1 MSTSIQPNA
10 PFRPDIVG
18 SFLRAQAVKDARAAY
33 VAGKLDASGL
43 KAVEDDAI
51 RDLVGKQKAAGLQ
64 VITDGEFR
72 RSYWHLDFMWGL
84 NGIERRTSRTGYM
97 FHDEE
102 TTADTAVVTGP
113 ISGENHPFVE
123 HFKFVKQF
131 EDENTVARQTMPSP
145 AQTRFVLTGNAAAY
159 PYDEVY
165 KNDDELTAD
174 IVAAYRQVIADLY
187 AAGCRNVQFDDCTWT
202 RLCDASVRERL
213 GWSDEDALRLQQE
226 NLDVINAVIAD
237 QPADLVINTH
247 VCRGNFHSTWL
258 SSGGY
263 APVAA
268 KLFGEENVDAYY
280 LEFDDDRSGDFAP
293 LAEVSGD
300 KKVVLGLI
308 TSKQPALEDPDTIK
322 ARIQEAAQYIPLD
335 RLCLSTQCGF
345 ASTQEGNKLTEDQQW
360 AKIALVQSIAK
371 DVWGE

>member
-1 MSTSIQPNA
+1 M
-10 PFRPDIVG
+10 
-18 SFLRAQAVKDARAAY
+18 
-33 VAGKLDASGL
+33 
-43 KAVEDDAI
+43 
-51 RDLVGKQKAAGLQ
+51 
-64 VITDGEFR
+64 
-72 RSYWHLDFMWGL
+72 
-84 NGIERRTSRTGYM
+84 
-97 FHDEE
+97 
-102 TTADTAVVTGP
+102 
-113 ISGENHPFVE
+113 
-123 HFKFVKQF
+123 
-131 EDENTVARQTMPSP
+131 
-145 AQTRFVLTGNAAAY
+145 LTGNAAAY
-159 PYDEVY
+159 PYDEFY

-237 QPADLVINTH
+237 QPDDLVINTH

-268 KLFGEENVDAYY
+268 KLFGEENVDATTSSSTTT
-280 LEFDDDRSGDFAP
+280 FRRFRAARRSLRRQEGRAR
-293 LAEVSGD
+293 
-300 KKVVLGLI
+300 LI
-308 TSKQPALEDPDTIK
+308 TSKKPDLEDPDTIK

>member
-1 MSTSIQPNA
+1 MAYSHNA
-10 PFRPDIVG
+10 PFRADVVG
-18 SFLRAQAVKDARAAY
+18 SYLRPAELKAAREDFA
-33 VAGKLDASGL
+33 AGKIDAAAL
-43 KAVEDDAI
+43 KAVEDKAI
-51 RDLVGKQKAAGLQ
+51 TELVARQKAAGLH

-72 RSYWHLDFMWGL
+72 RGWWHFDFMWGF
-84 NGIERRTSRTGYM
+84 NGVDHTAAAHRVA
-97 FHDEE
+97 FHDEV
-102 TTADTAVVTGP
+102 TPADTATVTGR

-159 PYDEVY
+159 PYDEFY

-237 QPADLVINTH
+237 QPDDLVINTH

-308 TSKQPALEDPDTIK
+308 TSKKPDLEDPDIIK